1 MDASSHLLETIR
13 FEFARL
19 KTLAEKAMDQLS
31 DDQWQQVPGTDSNS
45 CAIIVQHVSGNLL
58 SRWTDFL
65 TSDGEKSW
73 RNRDAEFEAQNLS
86 RTELMKLWQQGWNT
100 LFIAIDPLA
109 PDHLMQT
116 VTIRNEGLTVL
127 QALLRQVS
135 HYSYHV
141 GQIVFVA
148 HLLKGEQ
155 WQSLSIPKNQSA
167 SAKGAYLKS

>member
-13 FEFARL
+13 FEFTRL

-31 DDQWQQVPGTDSNS
+31 DNQWKQVPGTDCNS
-45 CAIIVQHVSGNLL
+45 CAIIVQHISGNLL

-86 RTELMKLWQQGWNT
+86 RTEQMKLWQQGWKT
-100 LFIAIDPLA
+100 LFIAIDPLS
-109 PDHLMQT
+109 PDQLLQT
-116 VTIRNEGLTVL
+116 VTIRNEGLTVA
-127 QALLRQVS
+127 QALLLQVS
-135 HYSYHV
+135 HYSYHI

-148 HLLKGEQ
+148 HLLKGEH
-155 WQSLSIPKNQSA
+155 WRSLSIPKNQSA
-167 SAKGAYLKS
+167 SAKGAYLKP